1 MEVCELIKLLEKY
14 PEDMDVY
21 LSVDGVN
28 SVCRSVV
35 EDMDYCIFLLDE
47 YCSHNFLSLNQEKLL
62 SNISFILLSIE

>member
-35 EDMDYCIFLLDE
+35 EDMDYCIFLLEDIMQLI
-47 YCSHNFLSLNQEKLL
+47 FLFLL
-62 SNISFILLSIE
+62 FLDL

>member
-35 EDMDYCIFLLDE
+35 EDMDYCIFLCDE
-47 YCSHNFLSLNQEKLL
+47 YKEDYCIGLTDDMQLVRYPL
-62 SNISFILLSIE
+62 

>member
-47 YCSHNFLSLNQEKLL
+47 YNEEYGIGLTDDMQLVRYPL
-62 SNISFILLSIE
+62 